1 MAVQELYAKI
11 LEELESFIES
21 QIKALEKK
29 LEDIE
34 KEIKRYA

>member
-1 MAVQELYAKI
+1 MAAQELYTRM

-21 QIKALEKK
+21 QIKALQKK

-34 KEIKRYA
+34 KEIKTYA